1 MAQVATTGQLTW
13 PVKHVVHPAARLL
26 HTQVAP
32 LRLRQEPCL
41 GDSIRNIGRQEYM
54 SAGGTCTRP
63 RAKQA
68 SRGLADASK
77 PVWAPV
83 RDKGSGMGAGSARCR
98 HAWTGTTILLQGRT
112 CTHAARPY
120 TVGNSRSP
128 MAACCWGCSC
138 PPPKT
143 GE

>member
-1 MAQVATTGQLTW
+1 
-13 PVKHVVHPAARLL
+13 
-26 HTQVAP
+26 
-32 LRLRQEPCL
+32 
-41 GDSIRNIGRQEYM
+41 M

-98 HAWTGTTILLQGRT
+98 HAWTGTAPQFYYSVAPVLMLPVLIPLGIADLRWR
-112 CTHAARPY
+112 HAAGD
-120 TVGNSRSP
+120 VV
-128 MAACCWGCSC
+128 AHH
-138 PPPKT
+138 
-143 GE
+143 